1 MLRYHS
7 ESNMKALNI
16 IQEMETEVRKIF
28 ESDAYSYAEK
38 RKHLLN
44 LIDSEIKSRKAIF
57 LRVS

>member
-1 MLRYHS
+1 
-7 ESNMKALNI
+7 MKALNI